1 METRY
6 KHIIDFLCKVDI
18 IKNMNEE
25 YNLLKEDIEAIWTE
39 AVFNSRNDLIRG
51 YWEIGERIRQFRK
64 GEVTSLLQ
72 DLALD
77 IGKSERMLWYA
88 VSLFDMFPEYRRI
101 EELPEGKNLS
111 MNKLITKY
119 LTDGK
124 KKEAPPLPVGEYNV
138 IYADPP
144 WEYNDGLIEGYGAA
158 KHHYSTMSV
167 DEICNIN
174 IPVAQNAVLFIWVTS
189 PLLEDVFKVIKSWGF
204 EYKAS
209 FVWDK
214 VKHNFGHYN
223 SVRHEF
229 LLVCTKG
236 SFTPQGKALRD
247 SVVSIDR
254 TPIHSQKPEVFYE
267 IIEEMYPEGKY
278 LELFA
283 RNKREGW
290 DSWGNEL

>member
-1 METRY
+1 
-6 KHIIDFLCKVDI
+6 
-18 IKNMNEE
+18 MNEKMNE
-25 YNLLKEDIEAIWTE
+25 LTKNEWYNELVEDCKAIITEAIFT
-39 AVFNSRNDLIRG
+39 SRWALVQG
-51 YWEIGERIRQFRK
+51 YWELGQRIREDKLAQEYSK
-64 GEVTSLLQ
+64 GNKTFVTDLSRNIKVGYRDIYRALQ
-72 DLALD
+72 LYDKYPD
-77 IGKSERMLWYA
+77 INN
-88 VSLFDMFPEYRRI
+88 I
-101 EELPEGKNLS
+101 PEGKNIS
-111 MNKLITKY
+111 WNKLITKY
-119 LTDGK
+119 LPDIK
-124 KKEAPPLPVGEYNV
+124 EKEAPPLPVGEYNV

-254 TPIHSQKPEVFYE
+254 TSIHSQKPEVFYE